1 LIDQIPAALKGKV
14 CPLPATTL
22 AAEAG
27 TVKAANVVVLG
38 FIARMT
44 GIFTLAE
51 LEEFLCKT
59 FKKPALQE
67 INLKAVAAG
76 WKAAGAAEA

>member
-1 LIDQIPAALKGKV
+1 
-14 CPLPATTL
+14 
-22 AAEAG
+22 
-27 TVKAANVVVLG
+27 
-38 FIARMT
+38 MT

-51 LEEFLCKT
+51 LEEFLCET